1 LEGLAVVTKRRWI
14 NAVMI
19 DCVRI
24 TERYDYYLRL
34 IPRLA
39 RWGVNMIFW
48 HFTDDQGCA
57 LRLASHPE
65 LSSRYALSRGE
76 TERLI
81 RLARR
86 HGIEVVPEVES
97 LGHCQWITRLPQY
110 AHLFEGS
117 SGHFNALCPSHTESL
132 RLIGDVIAEVAEIFP
147 SPWLHVGLDE
157 VQFGPCPRCRRRGLP
172 EWRLFADH
180 VETVHQIVTASGKRM
195 VLWGDHL
202 VKDPRIARR
211 VPTDSIVAHWD
222 YFTHNP
228 VEADN
233 RTLMDMGF
241 EVLACPASA
250 RVFTTVIPDAS
261 NLANLRDF
269 ARVARKHR
277 HRGVIGYVN
286 TAWCPER
293 QLGSTTHWPMAL
305 GAALAE
311 TARVD
316 EAALAREFVRTE
328 YGIARPASVAV
339 ALRALYETAPGLL
352 RLRRVFVENLRKHP
366 DNEHYRITPADVTDA
381 AERREAL
388 AKIASTLQKARGR
401 VTRNKSEFGV
411 YLKAVQILDEA
422 LGRFGMW
429 QDASAL
435 DRVRRSAVAR
445 KDLVEARRVARDI
458 RALLL
463 SAARDARRSATI
475 AERDWKRVRRAADPR
490 RTGRDGSAGQRV
502 ALPGLLD
509 RTATVLERLAER
521 AKTLART
528 GRGSL
533 GLPAPLIEMA

>member
-1 LEGLAVVTKRRWI
+1 
-14 NAVMI
+14 MI

-65 LSSRYALSRGE
+65 LSSRYALTRDE

-81 RLARR
+81 RLAHR
-86 HGIEVVPEVES
+86 HGIEIVPEVES
-97 LGHCQWITRLPQY
+97 LGHCKWITHLPQY

-132 RLIGDVIAEVAEIFP
+132 QLIGDVIREVAEIFP

-157 VQFGPCPRCRRRGLP
+157 VQFGPCPRCKRRGVS

-211 VPTDSIVAHWD
+211 VPKDSIVAHWD

-233 RTLMDMGF
+233 RLLVDMGF

-250 RVFTTVIPDAS
+250 RVFTTVMPDAS
-261 NLANLRDF
+261 NLANLRDV

-277 HRGVIGYVN
+277 RRGVIGYVN
-286 TAWCPER
+286 TVWCPER
-293 QLGSTTHWPMAL
+293 QLGSSTHWPMAL
-305 GAALAE
+305 GARLAE
-311 TARVD
+311 MARVD

-328 YGIARPASVAV
+328 YGLARPAAIAA

-352 RLRRVFVENLRKHP
+352 RLRRVFVETLRKHP
-366 DNEHYRITPADVTDA
+366 ASEHSRITSADVTDA
-381 AERREAL
+381 AERRKAL
-388 AKIASTLQKARGR
+388 AKIASTLRKARGR
-401 VTRNKSEFGV
+401 ATRNKSEFCV
-411 YLKAVQILDEA
+411 YLKAAQILDEA
-422 LGRFGMW
+422 LGRFAMW
-429 QDASAL
+429 QDVAAL

-445 KDLVEARRVARDI
+445 KDLAEARRVARDL
-458 RALLL
+458 RAVLLQ
-463 SAARDARRSATI
+463 AARDARRSAI
-475 AERDWKRVRRAADPR
+475 LAERDWKRVRHASDPR
-490 RTGRDGSAGQRV
+490 RTGRDGYVRQSV
-502 ALPGLLD
+502 ALPGLLA
-509 RTATVLERLAER
+509 RTATVLERLADR
-521 AKTLART
+521 AGKLART

-533 GLPAPLIEMA
+533 GLPPSLVEMA